1 MRINIKIHRYVMGF
15 LNNRAPQKMFSG
27 KKEYRREKL

>member
-1 MRINIKIHRYVMGF
+1 MGF